1 MKEFPARGASGTV
14 AVVVTLLRWF
24 GNVREMIGNLI
35 LVFISDFLLRYFCD
49 YGSKR
54 GELQSFGSACGR
66 GWLGSGQKDG

>member
-1 MKEFPARGASGTV
+1 VEEFPARGASGTV

-49 YGSKR
+49 YGPKG
-54 GELQSFGSACGR
+54 GELQRFGCACG
-66 GWLGSGQKDG
+66 GG